1 MTAAFA
7 FLRPFVILAAFAFVA
22 GFFGYLAMG
31 RPSQAM
37 AAISGDITA
46 QPAAASGPASEDW
59 NLPHH
64 I

>member
-22 GFFGYLAMG
+22 GFFGYLAVG
-31 RPSQAM
+31 QPSQAM
-37 AAISGDITA
+37 AAITGQMAA
-46 QPAAASGPASEDW
+46 QPTATSGPASEDW

>member
-22 GFFGYLAMG
+22 GFFGYLALG
-31 RPSQAM
+31 QPSRAM
-37 AAISGDITA
+37 AEVGADLAA
-46 QPAAASGPASEDW
+46 QPAVASGPASEDW